1 MGDRQIAQMC
11 KFIKQEAKEKANEIK
26 IKTNHD
32 FNKEYQLKVLNAKR
46 KIDAAFTVKMDRL
59 DSDKKVERSKA
70 VGAARREKG
79 VCAHE
84 LVQKVKDDA
93 LNHLK
98 QQIAS
103 NASGY
108 EKLMTQILV
117 ESITKL
123 NEKNITV
130 ECLPRDTEL
139 VTKLL
144 PVALTA
150 YKEKVQAQHKE
161 DPMKYQTQL
170 EISKSCSISLD
181 GSRPL
186 SEKSYIGGVKCVGL
200 NGRIVCDNTLNTRL
214 ELAAEAL
221 LPTIR
226 SSLFPQLV

>member
-11 KFIKQEAKEKANEIK
+11 KFIKQEAKEKANEIA

-32 FNKEYQLKVLNAKR
+32 FNKEKQLKVLNAKK
-46 KIDAAFTVKMDRL
+46 KIDAAFASKMERL

-70 VGAARREKG
+70 VGATRRKKG
-79 VCAHE
+79 ICAHE

-93 LNHLK
+93 LNHLE
-98 QQIAS
+98 QQIKS
-103 NASGY
+103 NPSGY

-123 NEKNITV
+123 NEVNITV
-130 ECLPRDTEL
+130 ECLPRDAAL

-144 PVALTA
+144 ATALAA
-150 YKEKVQAQHKE
+150 YKEAVKAQHKE
-161 DPMKYQTQL
+161 DPIKYETQL
-170 EISKSCSISLD
+170 AVSGKCSVSLD
-181 GSRPL
+181 SSRPL

-214 ELAAEAL
+214 SLATEAL

-226 SSLFPQLV
+226 SNLFPQLA